1 MNREQL
7 EHVLRA
13 AVDIVPGEDMLII
26 GSQAV
31 LATQDESRLPIAAI
45 RSIEVDLA
53 FFDDDQEAK
62 ADAIDGAIGE
72 LSRFH
77 ETFGYYG
84 QGVSIA
90 TAVLPSGWEDRL
102 VLLGAAGASNRI
114 RALEAHDCVASKLV
128 ADRPKDREF
137 AEALLEGRIV
147 DPRTLAAR
155 IELLPESVPSSRR
168 AAIRANID
176 RWS

>member
-1 MNREQL
+1 VNREQL

-13 AVDIVPGEDMLII
+13 AVEIVPGADLLII

-31 LATQDESRLPIAAI
+31 LATQDESTLPIAAT

-53 FFDDDQEAK
+53 FFDDEDDAK

-84 QGVSIA
+84 QGVSVT
-90 TAVLPSGWEDRL
+90 TAVLPDGWEDRL
-102 VLLGAAGASNRI
+102 VTLESPGTVGRV
-114 RALEAHDCVASKLV
+114 RVLEAHDCVASKLV

-137 AEALLEGRIV
+137 AEALLEARIV
-147 DPRTLAAR
+147 DPRTLAVR
-155 IELLPESVPSSRR
+155 IDLLPKSVTPDRR